1 MGEEMFFYPSVTPH
15 IINIWSVSSGG
26 QSSSSELVWGRCFL
40 FFRPKCRDQ
49 YSVSVSLTAKHLL
62 CGEGNAWEDWNQEPF
77 GSWNLLDKHWF
88 CSWQMFLAKGFKK
101 VGCEAGLSLNGWMVQ
116 GGAMHWQKM
125 GWRRR
130 GSASPQRAWEL
141 MTNKGLNMSWWY
153 SWCCDWSVEPEKN
166 WEIRVLLFVPYPL
179 SLPSLAGLCWSCPP
193 VTSSE
198 QLQALAAFP
207 ALLHCSWRQPG
218 LLLATLSQEA
228 GWKHFHQSR
237 IGYHIL

>member
-1 MGEEMFFYPSVTPH
+1 MPWTSLSCCPWGPHTPAPSHPTVLRPPFPNCQESKVMAKMGEEMFFYPSVNPH

-62 CGEGNAWEDWNQEPF
+62 CGEGNAWEDWNQEPL

-88 CSWQMFLAKGFKK
+88 CSWQMFLAQVFKK
-101 VGCEAGLSLNGWMVQ
+101 VGCEAGLSLNAWMVQ

-153 SWCCDWSVEPEKN
+153 S
-166 WEIRVLLFVPYPL
+166 
-179 SLPSLAGLCWSCPP
+179 
-193 VTSSE
+193 
-198 QLQALAAFP
+198 
-207 ALLHCSWRQPG
+207 
-218 LLLATLSQEA
+218 
-228 GWKHFHQSR
+228 
-237 IGYHIL
+237 